1 MLLVSVDEIV
11 ADLLVDGVVMCLQTV
26 VLCGSCS
33 TVLCTPTGGRA
44 RLTEGRSAEGS
55 RVQHSSAASAIGSN
69 QATVFLPAVLQP
81 SNHLISRAPITNT
94 WQFTAKFKV

>member
-1 MLLVSVDEIV
+1 MLLVFDDEIV

-44 RLTEGRSAEGS
+44 RLTEGRSLMAAGFS
-55 RVQHSSAASAIGSN
+55 IRQHHQRLAATRLLYLCLQRYSPAI
-69 QATVFLPAVLQP
+69 
-81 SNHLISRAPITNT
+81 I
-94 WQFTAKFKV
+94 K